1 MSSIVIIRLLKT
13 SILLGLCLIVTGHG
27 LIVSSYF
34 TNQFGIKGIIT
45 AAACIAIGVLLSLP
59 TKIYLT
65 ISLGSV
71 DLCGLKFVQTRGD
84 LIAARGL

>member
-1 MSSIVIIRLLKT
+1 MSQIKIIRLLRI
-13 SILLGLCLIVTGHG
+13 SIVLGLCLIVTGHT

-34 TNQFGIKGIIT
+34 TVDHGIKGIII

-65 ISLGSV
+65 IL
-71 DLCGLKFVQTRGD
+71 LMEAEKHYLKKP
-84 LIAARGL
+84 